1 MSIVPTVVISN
12 TAHGAANGDYNGT
25 DVNWYSTPLKGD
37 GYYGYTDGLHT
48 VSYKLTGFVGILGFQ
63 GSLATTPTEAD
74 WFDIIDSQIGDGTTP
89 VTNTMYSNFS
99 GNFVWVRAAIT
110 NFTAGTINRV
120 LYN

>member
-1 MSIVPTVVISN
+1 MSIVPIVVISN
-12 TAHGAANGDYNGT
+12 TAHGASNGPYNGT
-25 DVNWYSTPLKGD
+25 DLDWYTPQYKGA

-48 VSYKLTGFVGILGFQ
+48 YSYNLTGFVGVIGFQ
-63 GSLATTPTEAD
+63 GSLATTPTDAD
-74 WFDIIDSQIGDGTTP
+74 WFDIDTSQVGDGVDP
-89 VTNTMYSNFS
+89 VTASGFANFS